1 MNNFTTEDMIRFLYN
16 EMNEEES
23 RQFTE
28 AMEADW
34 TLKEAFELLKQSK
47 DSLDRQLQSPRA
59 STINAIM
66 QYAEMTEG
74 VAH

>member
-16 EMNEEES
+16 EMNTEETQ
-23 RQFTE
+23 QFIQ
-28 AMEADW
+28 AMDSDW

-47 DSLDRQLQSPRA
+47 DSLDTPLQSPRT

>member
-1 MNNFTTEDMIRFLYN
+1 MNNITTEDMIRFLYN
-16 EMNEEES
+16 EMTTEES
-23 RQFTE
+23 KQFIQ

-47 DSLDRQLQSPRA
+47 DSLDRPLQSPRT

>member
-1 MNNFTTEDMIRFLYN
+1 MNNITTEDMIRFLYN
-16 EMNEEES
+16 EMTAEES

-47 DSLDRQLQSPRA
+47 DSLDKPMHSPRT

-74 VAH
+74 VTH

>member
-16 EMNEEES
+16 EMTTEENQ
-23 RQFTE
+23 QFIQ
-28 AMEADW
+28 AMESDW

-47 DSLDRQLQSPRA
+47 DSLDTPLHSPRT